1 MKVMP
6 AKLIASTLAV
16 SLLVLPAGLAAKE
29 KRGADLVVAKI
40 DGSKVSGELIA
51 VKPDSL
57 LLLSAGMDLSIP
69 LVDIRMSA
77 SSGDPTLF
85 SSPAS
90 PGWPGPRPGRSW
102 ASIQGVAMMRPGR
115 RPSAGG

>member
-69 LVDIRMSA
+69 LVDIRDVRIVRRSHA
-77 SSGDPTLF
+77 LLF
-85 SSPAS
+85 
-90 PGWPGPRPGRSW
+90 
-102 ASIQGVAMMRPGR
+102 
-115 RPSAGG
+115 AGLNSTARTSRAVT